1 MKRIAIAGALA
12 LLPMLAAQAA
22 QAADDPLRAHAEVVP
37 LEAPP
42 EDAALQVYLDQA
54 LRANPALAARDAD
67 VRASDA
73 DLAATR
79 AQQYPQVSLN
89 ARYTHADGGR
99 TIDLPVGDLLN
110 PVYDTLNRMLEQQ
123 GQPAQFPQ
131 IDNQHIAFLRAHE
144 QETKLSLSAP
154 LIAPQLW
161 ASIDAKRALAGASR
175 AGREAYARMLVRELK
190 RTYYGAVEAAAAAG
204 ILEAS
209 EKLLAENV
217 RVSQALVDAGKATRD
232 RVLRAEAEHLDASQQ
247 LDAARARTAQ
257 ARRLLNLLRAQPD
270 DAPLLLP
277 VPEALRMPARRQRP
291 PQTRPE
297 LRQID
302 ENTLAAQA
310 TERAA
315 RNAGLPTLG
324 VAADYGIQGTDYR
337 FDDEHDFDT
346 VSLVLSWKLW
356 DAGQRRAEQA
366 QAAAQ
371 SDSLR
376 RQRTDLERRLELARR
391 GAEDDLATALRAI
404 DTGVARVAAAAEAFR
419 IAERKRDIAS
429 LSQIEFLDAERSL
442 REAKLKL
449 AIARCDALD
458 RAAELELASASYD
471 LPDNLTAP

>member
-1 MKRIAIAGALA
+1 MTRIALAVALA
-12 LLPMLAAQAA
+12 LLPALVAAQTVDDLRPDRDAA
-22 QAADDPLRAHAEVVP
+22 AALDAPAADAV
-37 LEAPP
+37 
-42 EDAALQVYLDQA
+42 LQHYLDQA

-79 AQQYPQVSLN
+79 AQQYPQLSLN

-123 GQPAQFPQ
+123 GQPAPFPQ
-131 IDNQHIAFLRAHE
+131 IDNQQIDFLRSHE

-175 AGREAYARMLVRELK
+175 AGREAYARVLVRELK
-190 RTYYGAVEAAAAAG
+190 RTYYGAIEAAAAVG

-247 LDAARARTAQ
+247 LDAARARAAQ
-257 ARRLLNLLRAQPD
+257 ARRLLNLLRAEPD
-270 DAPLLLP
+270 DAPLALP
-277 VPEALRMPARRQRP
+277 TPDALRMPARRQTP
-291 PQTRPE
+291 AQTRPE

-302 ENTLAAQA
+302 ANARAAQA
-310 TERAA
+310 AARAA
-315 RNAGLPTLG
+315 RNAALPTLG

-356 DAGQRRAEQA
+356 DAGRRRAEQA
-366 QAAAQ
+366 QATAQ
-371 SDSLR
+371 RDSLR
-376 RQRTDLERRLELARR
+376 RQRTDLQRRLELARR

-404 DTGVARVAAAAEAFR
+404 DTGGARVAAAEEAFR
-419 IAERKRDIAS
+419 IAERKRDLAS